1 MKDPKSLK
9 KRGLQDVELL
19 AKSLNLDLKRTK
31 RMLQLARKMIP
42 LPADLEDLDIVYE
55 VRWKNQSWKRKRRVL
70 APCLLIG
77 KQVCLLSVFFLNK

>member
-1 MKDPKSLK
+1 MKDPDNLK

-19 AKSLNLDLKRTK
+19 ARSLNLDLRRTK

-55 VRWKNQSWKRKRRVL
+55 VGWRKATL
-70 APCLLIG
+70 APCWLIE
-77 KQVCLLSVFFLNK
+77 KQSYLPSVD